1 MENVVFNIG
10 CTTKNG
16 VEMDVESMINAIGE
30 RTDCTITRTVGF
42 YKGQRENSLKVDVYD
57 VHSDTAVDM
66 AIRFARL
73 FHQECVALTIKG
85 KTHFI
90 TGDMPD
96 SDFFDVVI
104 DFENNII
111 NNKGE

>member
-1 MENVVFNIG
+1 MVAPP
-10 CTTKNG
+10 KNG
-16 VEMDVESMINAIGE
+16 VEMNVESMINAIGE

-42 YKGQRENSLKVDVYD
+42 YKGHRENSLKVDVYD
-57 VHSDTAVDM
+57 VHIDTAVVM

-73 FHQECVALTIKG
+73 FNQECVALTIKG

-104 DFENNII
+104 DFE
-111 NNKGE
+111 KE